1 MDSRLRTPLIV
12 GAAGLAACVLVY
24 TVNPSEPGTYPP
36 CPTKLLT
43 GLDCPF
49 CGSLRATHEVMHGNV
64 AGALDLNAV
73 TVLFVLPALL
83 VLYALWLYRSWR
95 GEEFVVRIPTW
106 AMSTLVVFML
116 VFTVVRNLPGM
127 YLGTSA

>member
-1 MDSRLRTPLIV
+1 
-12 GAAGLAACVLVY
+12 
-24 TVNPSEPGTYPP
+24 
-36 CPTKLLT
+36 
-43 GLDCPF
+43 
-49 CGSLRATHEVMHGNV
+49 MHGNV

-127 YLGTSA
+127 HLGTSA